1 MCAHDKPHL
10 TRQVLTYL
18 SEHSGAQDTL
28 EGIVEWWLLEQRIR
42 QQAAEVSEVL
52 DELTSRRLVLERR
65 AGDSRIHYRINP
77 VKMKE
82 VRQLLKSGDVG

>member
-1 MCAHDKPHL
+1 MICA
-10 TRQVLTYL
+10 R
-18 SEHSGAQDTL
+18 
-28 EGIVEWWLLEQRIR
+28 
-42 QQAAEVSEVL
+42 VSEVL

>member
-82 VRQLLKSGDVG
+82 VRQLLKSGDVE